1 MALTAEQK
9 AALAADVALD
19 PAFASLPHN
28 SDGAF
33 AIAEAYNLIVSPA
46 FIVWKTDVATKQIM
60 ENGFVWTAVD
70 ALTAGKARIW
80 DWMSRVGSINP
91 AKVNVR
97 QGLVD
102 CFGASSAMATAIQPH
117 LKRSATRVE
126 KLFASG
132 TGSDASP
139 ATMAFEGNLS
149 YAEVRSA
156 MGW

>member
-1 MALTAEQK
+1 MSLTAEQK
-9 AALAADVALD
+9 AVLAADVAAD
-19 PAFASLPHN
+19 PAFANLPHN

-33 AIAEAYNLIVSPA
+33 EIARAYNLLAAPA
-46 FIVWKTDVATKQIM
+46 FIVWKTAVETKQIM

-70 ALTAGKARIW
+70 GLTAGKARIW
-80 DWMSRVGSINP
+80 EWMASVGSINP

-97 QGLVD
+97 QGLAD
-102 CFGASSAMATAIQPH
+102 AFGAASAMATAIMPH
-117 LKRSATRVE
+117 LKRSATRAE

-139 ATMAFEGNLS
+139 ATMTFEGNLS
-149 YAEVRSA
+149 YADVQSA